1 MYETISRKE
10 NYRGRIFTALTDTL
24 RTPEGGVIHRDIIAK
39 HSDAAAILAVKEN
52 GNVVFVRQY
61 RHAAGADVLELPA
74 GIVDAGESPLECATR
89 ELEEETGLIA
99 GKMEFMLKFYTSV
112 GFSDEVVYV
121 YLASELSLGA
131 QNFDEEER
139 IELEEYPF
147 DTAVEM
153 IFDGLIVDAKTIA
166 AILAHNGRKN
176 AGCPKPHG

>member
-10 NYRGRIFTALTDTL
+10 NYRGRIFTAVTDTL
-24 RTPEGGVIHRDIIAK
+24 RAPDGGKIKRDIITK
-39 HSDAAAILAVKEN
+39 HSDAAAILVIKDD

-61 RHAAGADVLELPA
+61 RHAVGAEVLELPA
-74 GIVDAGESPLECATR
+74 GIVDAGETPLECAVR

-99 GKMEFMLKFYTSV
+99 GKMELMLKFYTSV
-112 GFSDEVVYV
+112 GFCDEAVYI
-121 YLASELSLGA
+121 YLASELSQGT

-153 IFDGLIVDAKTIA
+153 IFDGRIVDSKTIA
-166 AILAHNGRKN
+166 TLLAYRQQAKT
-176 AGCPKPHG
+176 P